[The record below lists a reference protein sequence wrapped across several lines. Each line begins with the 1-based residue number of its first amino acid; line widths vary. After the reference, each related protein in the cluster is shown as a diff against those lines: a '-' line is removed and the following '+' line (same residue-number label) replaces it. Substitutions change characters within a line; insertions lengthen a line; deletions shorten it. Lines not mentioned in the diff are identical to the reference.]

1 MGGDHRGLPL
11 IVGLCAL
18 NAALVTWCAA
28 DLHADLRLRQVR
40 AVAEG
45 NLAQAERKWVACLKH
60 GVFTVGTAVYRCWAE
75 KSEFTAAQIPE
86 LRGDVL

>member
-1 MGGDHRGLPL
+1 MSGDHRGLSL

-40 AVAEG
+40 AVAES
-45 NLAQAERKWVACLKH
+45 NLQQAEQKWMACH
-60 GVFTVGTAVYRCWAE
+60 RSEIYTVGTDIYLAE
-75 KSEFTAAQIPE
+75 TKKSHLTTAQVPE
-86 LRGDVL
+86 AKRAM